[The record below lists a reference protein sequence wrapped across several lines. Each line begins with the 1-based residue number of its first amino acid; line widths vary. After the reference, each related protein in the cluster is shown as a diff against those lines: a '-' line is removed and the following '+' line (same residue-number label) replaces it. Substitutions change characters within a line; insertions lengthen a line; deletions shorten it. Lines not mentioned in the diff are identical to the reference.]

1 MEKSVINN
9 LFFVSGIQSKTNGPK
24 ELLSVTVI
32 DSKSYSND
40 DLIDQVK
47 YELKK
52 YCGIHTIR
60 LIDQFNIPK
69 SLPDLKDIS
78 CDKRPSEFQIYD
90 SIFLAGDHKLNASL
104 NAAITSGEMSAL
116 QLIKIDKLNNSN

>member
-1 MEKSVINN
+1 MIDYKS
-9 LFFVSGIQSKTNGPK
+9 F
-24 ELLSVTVI
+24 
-32 DSKSYSND
+32 SNS
-40 DLIDQVK
+40 DLIDRVK

-52 YCGIHTIR
+52 YCGINVIR
-60 LIDQFNIPK
+60 LISQFNIRK

-78 CDKRPSEFQIYD
+78 YTKRPSEFQISD

-116 QLIKIDKLNNSN
+116 QLIKIIKLNNAN